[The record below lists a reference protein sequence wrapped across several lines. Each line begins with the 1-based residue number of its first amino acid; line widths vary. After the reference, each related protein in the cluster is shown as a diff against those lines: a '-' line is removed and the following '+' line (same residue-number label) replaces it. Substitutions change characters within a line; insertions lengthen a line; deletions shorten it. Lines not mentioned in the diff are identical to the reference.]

1 MRKSELKA
9 ILEKNEENRLYTNND
24 FVTAI
29 FMQAQRDKR
38 E

>member
-24 FVTAI
+24 FVIAI